1 MLVPDAT
8 VPLRCAGAAG
18 VAAGAGVL
26 EAELPL
32 DFGVEDGRD
41 AVGFGR
47 AVCVGLGSGA
57 GARPATSGVSAV
69 FFAGGTT
76 STLATESRNAGRIAE
91 SVAIAAAGAVSV
103 VFAFSPPHALSNSS
117 VAAES
122 GKKLRVVSSVNR
134 IGISGCRWSR
144 YDVCAFVVTA
154 LTHLMSKPR
163 TSSLRALRSLVPFVR
178 KYQGRMA
185 LGLSCVIVSSAI
197 ASAIPWLLRRAVD
210 DLKASAPP
218 SNLWK
223 IAGAMISIALV
234 TGVLR
239 FQMRNILNAI
249 SRYVEYDLRNAMFR
263 HLVTLD
269 SGFFGRNRTGDLMAR
284 LTNDLSAV
292 RMVAGPAI
300 MYLVNTIAGGIFAL
314 IFMLRISPRL
324 TLIAVLPM
332 VLLPIVMAVLG
343 SLIHKR
349 FEAVQEHFGVM
360 TTHAQ
365 ENISGA
371 RIVRAFRQEA
381 AEQAHFAALNDEYL
395 RRNMGLA
402 KLYGL
407 MSPGLQMLAGLGAV
421 AVLGLGGSATLH
433 GEITV
438 GDFVAFGLYLGML
451 TWPLIALGW
460 VINLFQRGAASMAR
474 INEVLQPVAS
484 VVSPPV
490 PAVLP
495 AHADRGRELEFR
507 DVGYHYPTTDG
518 DTTRWVLRHVSF
530 TVPAGATVGIVGATG
545 SGKSALMDLVPRFWN
560 PQEGQIL
567 IDGVPIES
575 LSLEALRSTIGYVP
589 QETVLFSDTI
599 MANLTYGGNDEI
611 AARAAAAVAQ
621 LDTAIVD
628 LPHGYD
634 TVLGERGIN
643 LSGGQKQ
650 RAAIARALARD
661 PQIVL
666 LDDALSAVDTATE
679 AAILHGLREEL
690 HGRTALISTHRVST
704 VRDATWIVV
713 LDDGRIVEQGTHDG
727 LVAAR
732 GRFWQ
737 LLRRQQVSEEVD
749 AVSV

>member
-1 MLVPDAT
+1 MGLACV
-8 VPLRCAGAAG
+8 
-18 VAAGAGVL
+18 
-26 EAELPL
+26 
-32 DFGVEDGRD
+32 
-41 AVGFGR
+41 VG
-47 AVCVGLGSGA
+47 
-57 GARPATSGVSAV
+57 
-69 FFAGGTT
+69 
-76 STLATESRNAGRIAE
+76 
-91 SVAIAAAGAVSV
+91 
-103 VFAFSPPHALSNSS
+103 
-117 VAAES
+117 
-122 GKKLRVVSSVNR
+122 
-134 IGISGCRWSR
+134 
-144 YDVCAFVVTA
+144 
-154 LTHLMSKPR
+154 
-163 TSSLRALRSLVPFVR
+163 
-178 KYQGRMA
+178 
-185 LGLSCVIVSSAI
+185 SSAI

-210 DLKASAPP
+210 DLRATVPSRELWLLAAS
-218 SNLWK
+218 
-223 IAGAMISIALV
+223 MIGIALV

-269 SGFFGRNRTGDLMAR
+269 AGFFGRNRTGDLMAR

-300 MYLVNTIAGGIFAL
+300 MYFVNTIAGGIFAL
-314 IFMLRISPRL
+314 IFMLRISPTL
-324 TLIAVLPM
+324 TGVAVLPM

-381 AEQAHFAALNDEYL
+381 AESAYFSALNDEYL

-402 KLYGL
+402 RLYGL
-407 MSPGLQMLAGLGAV
+407 MSPGLQLLAGIGAV
-421 AVLGLGGSATLH
+421 AVLGLGGAATLR

-460 VINLFQRGAASMAR
+460 VINLFQRGAASMHR
-474 INEVLQPVAS
+474 INEVLEATAS
-484 VVSPPV
+484 VVSPAE
-490 PAVLP
+490 PASLP
-495 AHADRGRELEFR
+495 AHADRGRSIEFR
-507 DVGYHYPTTDG
+507 NVGYHYPVPDG
-518 DTTRWVLRHVSF
+518 GTPRWVLRGISF

-567 IDGVPIES
+567 IDGVPIDA
-575 LSLEALRSTIGYVP
+575 LALDVLRSCIGYVP

-599 MANLTYGGNDEI
+599 LANLTYGGNDD
-611 AARAAAAVAQ
+611 ASARAAAAVAQ
-621 LDTAIVD
+621 LDAAIVD
-628 LPHGYD
+628 LSHGYE
-634 TVLGERGIN
+634 TILGERGIN

-666 LDDALSAVDTATE
+666 LDDALSAVDTGTE
-679 AAILHGLREEL
+679 EAILRGLREEL
-690 HGRTALISTHRVST
+690 TGRTALIASHRVSA
-704 VRDATWIVV
+704 VRDASWIVV
-713 LDDGRIVEQGTHDG
+713 LDEGQIVEQGAHDA
-727 LVAAR
+727 LVSAR
-732 GRFWQ
+732 GRYWQ
-737 LLRRQQVSEEVD
+737 LLRRQQVSDELD
-749 AVSV
+749 AVAV